1 MPILEVNGNII
12 SQSTTVCRYL
22 AHTIGIDSKDSFQKT
37 QIDMIAETCTRDIAE
52 KFYNYRSSMRVPDEP
67 VRKIEG
73 NYIVGHE
80 LSYVDFAYY
89 CMMITNVM
97 PVMNNFSTSYPKSSD
112 VYIPELPKNLRLKNG
127 KGLNRKSECNVV
139 RT

>member
-52 KFYNYRSSMRVPDEP
+52 KFYNYRSSMKVPDEP
-67 VRKIEG
+67 VR
-73 NYIVGHE
+73 

-112 VYIPELPKNLRLKNG
+112 VYTRIAKEPKIEEWERTKPEIRM
-127 KGLNRKSECNVV
+127 
-139 RT
+139 